1 MLTLFGA
8 EGPAAEAYTK
18 GVITRSGYPMYKH
31 HIEGPMVK
39 ENKELPWLYNTYKM
53 MEGSTVAPLSAFH
66 FLLDQKLKKY
76 LVPYFKGELTAKDA
90 MAKVKAEVNADR
102 DKMLSGQG

>member
-1 MLTLFGA
+1 
-8 EGPAAEAYTK
+8 
-18 GVITRSGYPMYKH
+18 
-31 HIEGPMVK
+31 MVK

-76 LVPYFKGELTAKDA
+76 LVPYFKGELQAKEA
-90 MAKVKAEVNADR
+90 MEKVKAEVNADR